1 MILIP
6 VMVKIGVIYF
16 ILRKKTLP
24 TLRKRYL
31 GKGASIYYTRVF
43 WVGRGVEN
51 DPQISD
57 VTVKSRRTW

>member
-16 ILRKKTLP
+16 ILRKKTLS

-31 GKGASIYYTRVF
+31 GKGASIYYARVF
-43 WVGRGVEN
+43 WVGRGGR
-51 DPQISD
+51 
-57 VTVKSRRTW
+57 K

>member
-31 GKGASIYYTRVF
+31 GKGASIYYARVF
-43 WVGRGVEN
+43 WVGRGGR
-51 DPQISD
+51 
-57 VTVKSRRTW
+57 K